1 MLIRMMN
8 RRSLVFLALAVTAFA
23 VSISAKPKFSNVYTS
38 PDAKTASFAGKKIA
52 AMVIDKDESLRV
64 AGEEA
69 LADEL
74 TKRGMQGVP
83 SYRLLPKEL
92 LSKPAEAKA
101 FVERAGVDGVVA
113 FRAVNAAQQ
122 KVYVPAT
129 WSTDYYTS
137 FWGYYGYGWGTVYTS
152 GYTRDERFVSVETLI
167 FSVSK
172 NQLLWAGLSTDD
184 DPKKTPRKVI
194 EDVVKEA
201 AKEIEKMRK

>member
-1 MLIRMMN
+1 MTR
-8 RRSLVFLALAVTAFA
+8 RRSLLLLVLLVGAFA
-23 VSISAKPKFSNVYTS
+23 VSISAKPKFSNVYS
-38 PDAKTASFAGKKIA
+38 APDAKSASLAGKKIA

-74 TKRGMQGVP
+74 TKRGMQAVP

-92 LSKPAEAKA
+92 LTDPAKA
-101 FVERAGVDGVVA
+101 KPFVEKAGIDAVVA
-113 FRAVNAAQQ
+113 FRAVNASQQ
-122 KVYVPAT
+122 KIYQPAT
-129 WSTDYYTS
+129 WSTEYYS
-137 FWGYYGYGWGTVYTS
+137 NFWGYYGYGWGAVYQS

-172 NQLLWAGLSTDD
+172 NTLLWAGLSTDD
-184 DPKKTPRKVI
+184 DPKKTPRAVI

-201 AKEIEKMRK
+201 AKEIEKFRK

>member
-1 MLIRMMN
+1 MLIVMMR
-8 RRSLVFLALAVTAFA
+8 RRSIVCLVLLAGALAV
-23 VSISAKPKFSNVYTS
+23 SLSAKPKFSNVWTS
-38 PDAKTASFAGKKIA
+38 PDAKSASFAGKKIA
-52 AMVIDKDESLRV
+52 AMVIDLDDSLRV

-92 LSKPAEAKA
+92 LKDPVKAKA
-101 FVERAGVDGVVA
+101 FIEKAGVDGVVA
-113 FRAVNAAQQ
+113 FRAVNASQQ
-122 KVYVPAT
+122 KIYQPAT
-129 WSTDYYTS
+129 WSTEYYS
-137 FWGYYGYGWGTVYTS
+137 NFWGYYGYGWGAVYTS

-172 NQLLWAGLSTDD
+172 NTLLWAGLSTDD
-184 DPKKTPRKVI
+184 DPKKTPRAVI

-201 AKEIEKMRK
+201 AKEIEKMKK